1 MKTSTLNKIA
11 VAAVVVTVFSMASGT
26 LAALSL
32 ESKPTTNCTA
42 VRNCNHGRPY

>member
-1 MKTSTLNKIA
+1 MKISTENKIA
-11 VAAVVVTVFSMASGT
+11 VVAVAITVLSMASGT

-32 ESKPTTNCTA
+32 EGKATTNCTA

>member
-1 MKTSTLNKIA
+1 MRTSTQNKIVIIA
-11 VAAVVVTVFSMASGT
+11 LLVVNFAMASGT

-42 VRNCNHGRPY
+42 VRNCNYGRPY